1 MLPPSP
7 RPHQAT
13 SQSTAA
19 HIHTRCTLLLPLRR
33 DDDYEEEDVVSQLMM
48 KVEEQ
53 DNQMRMAA
61 EIGQSLLQ
69 KNEHQAEEIIELEE
83 ERTRLVRR
91 RRRRPHQYRT
101 VAPWHRS
108 WRCSCARAAVVLRGA
123 PNNVC
128 VCVWCA
134 CAHTAVTACRR
145 RWWRSSHTATR
156 SSNRHSRASRR

>member
-1 MLPPSP
+1 VLPPSP

-108 WRCSCARAAVVLRGA
+108 WRCSCARAAVVL
-123 PNNVC
+123 PLCPEQN